1 MEQLSLATRARLR
14 MHVRSTSSPGGLG
27 LRYDG
32 PRGRSAV
39 PDDALPAP
47 WAWGSTSSPGRLGP
61 GSDGPGVCPAVP
73 YDLRLSPIPRA
84 LHQLS
89 RATRASDQGLTGST
103 NTPRPLAI
111 GCEGPRGQPAVL
123 GSSGPWPRSHVRD
136 RFPGRPTPGFQ
147 CPRLRPALLGD
158 SASGLMARAVDQHSP
173 ASRARVRRPAGSTNT
188 PACLTRMS
196 EGRGVDQLS
205 RITRARAR
213 VRAGQTSCPG
223 GLGLGSECLLV
234 DQHFQ
239 ATRAR
244 VQGPAG

>member
-123 GSSGPWPRSHVRD
+123 GSSGPWPRSRGLD

-147 CPRLRPALLGD
+147 CPRLRPALQGD
-158 SASGLMARAVDQHSP
+158 AASYPKARAVDQLSRVIR
-173 ASRARVRRPAGSTNT
+173 ASVHGPMVSTN
-188 PACLTRMS
+188 
-196 EGRGVDQLS
+196 
-205 RITRARAR
+205 
-213 VRAGQTSCPG
+213 CPG
-223 GLGLGSECLLV
+223 WLGAVSNGP
-234 DQHFQ
+234 
-239 ATRAR
+239 
-244 VQGPAG
+244 QG

>member
-1 MEQLSLATRARLR
+1 MSTSSPGHLVPVSVFPRTRPAVPEVSRPGPRTRGMEQLSLATRARLR
-14 MHVRSTSSPGGLG
+14 MHVR
-27 LRYDG
+27 
-32 PRGRSAV
+32 
-39 PDDALPAP
+39 
-47 WAWGSTSSPGRLGP
+47 STSSPGRLGP

-123 GSSGPWPRSHVRD
+123 GSSGPWPRSLVRD

-205 RITRARAR
+205 RITRARA
-213 VRAGQTSCPG
+213 
-223 GLGLGSECLLV
+223 
-234 DQHFQ
+234 
-239 ATRAR
+239 
-244 VQGPAG
+244 